1 MNPWRAEKA
10 TTTLSES
17 VKILDKIIQQV
28 VAGKSVADCSHAVW
42 ETYSKVEYSVLMLK
56 LYLSIENPG
65 RLTGKTEP
73 MANELDTLVQASD
86 NLTAALRSAEEKDYL
101 KALESARRARNI
113 LRTAL
118 LDIRKVRTL
127 QQ

>member
-10 TTTLSES
+10 ITTLSES

-28 VAGKSVADCSHAVW
+28 AAGKSVADCSHAVW
-42 ETYSKVEYSVLMLK
+42 ETYSKVEYSILMLK
-56 LYLSIENPG
+56 LYLGIENPG
-65 RLTGKTEP
+65 RLTGKTES

-101 KALESARRARNI
+101 KTLESARRARNI